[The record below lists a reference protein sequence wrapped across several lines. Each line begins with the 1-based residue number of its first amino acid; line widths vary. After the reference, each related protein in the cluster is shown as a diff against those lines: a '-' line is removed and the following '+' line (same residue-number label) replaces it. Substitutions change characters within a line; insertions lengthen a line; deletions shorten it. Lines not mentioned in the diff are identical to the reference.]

1 MNLQNVMS
9 LKTDIFLLS
18 LLQYLVSNEL
28 AVSSAH
34 RVSLAYC
41 FKQAVTL
48 PLPAFTFYID
58 KTCSVYNKITHY
70 YTKRTQETVT
80 RLATYNGNHLVY
92 PSHYRNRKHENVLSF
107 HLQWNRF
114 NRNQ

>member
-1 MNLQNVMS
+1 MF

-18 LLQYLVSNEL
+18 LLQYLESNEH
-28 AVSSAH
+28 AVTSAH
-34 RVSLAYC
+34 RVSLVYC

-80 RLATYNGNHLVY
+80 AIVTRLAAYNGNHLVY